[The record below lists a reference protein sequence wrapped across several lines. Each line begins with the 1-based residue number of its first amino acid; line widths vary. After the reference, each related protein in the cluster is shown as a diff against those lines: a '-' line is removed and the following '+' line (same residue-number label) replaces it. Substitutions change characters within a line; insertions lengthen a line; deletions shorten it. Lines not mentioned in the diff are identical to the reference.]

1 MIAVPDHQGIGTP
14 DINNATIES
23 TTTATTAT
31 AQRAAAGTK
40 VRWHNVIRGEWIKF
54 RSVRSTKITLLASGA
69 AMVLLGIIF
78 SVTAGSDEPAGPATL
93 LTDPVQLALAASD
106 MSAMIIGVLGV
117 LLIAG
122 EYSTGLIRTTIAAV
136 GDRLKVLGSK
146 AVVLAGVSAV
156 VVAIS
161 SVLALWLGQAV
172 YAGDQATMALTDPDI
187 VGVVL
192 GTTTYLVGI
201 GLIGLALGAILRST
215 AAAIGLLVGG
225 VFIVPGLMTLL
236 PDWFT
241 ENVVKFLPSE
251 AGSAMMSTV
260 SDPDLLSTGAAYGVF
275 AAWVVGLL
283 GVAAVL
289 LKRRD
294 A

>member
-1 MIAVPDHQGIGTP
+1 MNLTLDHTDERLIEPTENEGAAVMATP
-14 DINNATIES
+14 TIDQ
-23 TTTATTAT
+23 TPT
-31 AQRAAAGTK
+31 RR
-40 VRWHNVIRGEWIKF
+40 VRMRNVVHGEWIKF
-54 RSVRSTKITLLASGA
+54 RSVRSTKVTVIAAGA

-78 SVTAGSDEPAGPATL
+78 SATAGSDEPARPATL
-93 LTDPVQLALAASD
+93 LTDPVQLALAAS
-106 MSAMIIGVLGV
+106 
-117 LLIAG
+117 AG

-136 GDRLKVLGSK
+136 GSRLKVLGSK

-161 SVLALWLGQAV
+161 SVLALWLGQAF
-172 YAGDQATMALTDPDI
+172 YAGDQATTALTDPDI
-187 VGVVL
+187 IGVVL

-225 VFIVPGLMTLL
+225 VFIVPGLMGLL
-236 PDWFT
+236 PDGVT
-241 ENVVKFLPSE
+241 DNVVKFLPSE

-260 SDPDLLSTGAAYGVF
+260 SDPDLLSTAAAYGVF

-283 GVAAVL
+283 AVAGVL
-289 LKRRD
+289 MKRRD

>member
-1 MIAVPDHQGIGTP
+1 
-14 DINNATIES
+14 
-23 TTTATTAT
+23 
-31 AQRAAAGTK
+31 
-40 VRWHNVIRGEWIKF
+40 
-54 RSVRSTKITLLASGA
+54 
-69 AMVLLGIIF
+69 MVLLGIIF
-78 SVTAGSDEPAGPATL
+78 SATAGSAEPARPATL

-136 GDRLKVLGSK
+136 GSRLKVLGSK

-161 SVLALWLGQAV
+161 SVLALWLGQAF
-172 YAGDQATMALTDPDI
+172 YAGDQATTALTDPDI
-187 VGVVL
+187 IGVVL

-225 VFIVPGLMTLL
+225 VFIVPGLMGLL
-236 PDWFT
+236 PDGVT
-241 ENVVKFLPSE
+241 DNVVKFLPSD

-260 SDPDLLSTGAAYGVF
+260 SDPDLLSTAAAYGVF

-283 GVAAVL
+283 AVAGVL
-289 LKRRD
+289 MKRRD